1 MTFKTYALIAFV
13 ALLGGLTT
21 VSTTDAAPITF
32 GDALRVI
39 TIKQGGTGT
48 STTPAYGKVLVG
60 NGVDYDLV
68 ATSSLGITGG
78 GGGSTSP
85 GGSNGELQYNAS
97 GAFGGVATSTLTPSW
112 PLSGSFVQV
121 GSGGSLSWSGLSTTT
136 SWTTNDLVQ
145 VASNGT
151 IKSIATSSLNLT
163 TSSFASANISQWTN
177 NSNFITLSSLSA
189 SSPLTYNSGTG
200 AFSWYG
206 LATTSQPTSS
216 NLLVSNGTNGVYG
229 VATSTLSATSPLTG
243 SFVQVGSGGSLG
255 CQTASGS
262 QAGCLASAD
271 WTTFNNKQT
280 AITTSFPLS
289 LSGGTLSW
297 TGLATSSNITNGQV
311 LYATGANSLTSVATS
326 SIAVGSTLSVSSGSF
341 GYQIGGSNVTFGLNL
356 GSANTWTALQTFS
369 YASTTGISGSYASS
383 TSLFLGTGQGALYT
397 GSAQKVAVV
406 ATSTATIG
414 SSLSYS
420 GTWGQFLG
428 GAAGTLS
435 LNLGNS
441 NTWTTKQ
448 IFGAASTTQLSAS
461 GFFEAPS
468 GTTLSL
474 VASGQIGVNTSTASS
489 SLQYYDGTAQR
500 GVYDVTSVSFSY
512 ATSSPSGTTTVPII
526 LGPRG
531 QTFVSVACRSVGGTA
546 NIQLG
551 SNTASTTMVTSTTGA
566 TPTVTTLSANNAF
579 DAWKTA
585 YIDIGTFSASSVTNV
600 TCAYGRRYAY

>member
-1 MTFKTYALIAFV
+1 MTFKTYALIGFV
-13 ALLGGLTT
+13 VLLGGLTAA
-21 VSTTDAAPITF
+21 STTDAAPITF

-68 ATSSLGITGG
+68 ATSSLGITGSG

-85 GGSNGELQYNAS
+85 GGSSGELQYNAS
-97 GAFGGVATSTLTPSW
+97 GSFGGVATSTLTPSW
-112 PLSGSFVQV
+112 PISGSFVQV
-121 GSGGSLSWSGLSTTT
+121 GSGGSLSWNGLSTTT

-189 SSPLTYNSGTG
+189 SSPLTYNNGTG

-206 LATTSQPTSS
+206 LATTSQPSSS

-297 TGLATSSNITNGQV
+297 IGLATSSSITNGQV

-356 GSANTWTALQTFS
+356 GSANTWTAKQTFS
-369 YASTTGISGSYASS
+369 YASTTGISDSYASS
-383 TSLFLGTGQGALYT
+383 TSAFFGTLNLPNLSQGLLYLGSSKNA
-397 GSAQKVAVV
+397 SSV
-406 ATSTATIG
+406 ATSSTGTASTILALNASQFSTIPNASTTNLTAATSLQIPSAASIASTIAGYFGLDTTDNQLKAGTG
-414 SSLSYS
+414 SSQVVFDQRRFLTFGYSTSTWS
-420 GTWGQFLG
+420 GTTTIPLG
-428 GAAGTLS
+428 FTPAGMTLNTIQCS
-435 LNLGNS
+435 TDVGTVEVRFYYGPTPTSQYLQASTTPGITTWTSS
-441 NTWTTKQ
+441 NTP
-448 IFGAASTTQLSAS
+448 GAAASTTVQFGNPAS
-461 GFFEAPS
+461 SPTQVSCTIS
-468 GTTLSL
+468 GT
-474 VASGQIGVNTSTASS
+474 VTA
-489 SLQYYDGTAQR
+489 T
-500 GVYDVTSVSFSY
+500 
-512 ATSSPSGTTTVPII
+512 
-526 LGPRG
+526 
-531 QTFVSVACRSVGGTA
+531 
-546 NIQLG
+546 
-551 SNTASTTMVTSTTGA
+551 
-566 TPTVTTLSANNAF
+566 
-579 DAWKTA
+579 
-585 YIDIGTFSASSVTNV
+585 
-600 TCAYGRRYAY
+600 